1 MKARAKTRVMT
12 ERLMKGQETR
22 AKSRVKVFL
31 SLKRHA
37 ARITF
42 TRDTNTAKPVM
53 RAEKEL

>member
-12 ERLMKGQETR
+12 ERLMKGQDTR

-42 TRDTNTAKPVM
+42 TRDTNMAKP
-53 RAEKEL
+53 